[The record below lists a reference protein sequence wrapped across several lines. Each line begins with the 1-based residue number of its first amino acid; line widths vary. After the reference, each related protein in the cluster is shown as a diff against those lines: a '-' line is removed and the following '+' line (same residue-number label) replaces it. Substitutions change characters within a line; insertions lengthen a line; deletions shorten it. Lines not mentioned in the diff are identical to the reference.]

1 MDPRMGERV
10 GILLWTLLFL
20 GGVGATCET
29 GSARECQSAP
39 PVPGSSLAGEGFDV
53 VTLSR
58 KGAYVVNVESWS
70 RRDGAC
76 TLCRNSLMGGRRQRL
91 PLATVDWRAL
101 RDCPRAV
108 SSQLFHS
115 LSELI
120 KSISSSVD
128 NSWSTGL
135 NLPTQHSQSI
145 GSKSKLMSFA
155 TRKTKSDCYSF
166 AKHEFRCRL
175 YRYRLKDQPPL
186 APQFSARL
194 NQITNTS
201 YEEARHHYRQLV
213 QTFGTHFIRS
223 VDMGGSF
230 QDVTAIRTCQAAVEG
245 ITPEQ
250 VKDCLGI
257 EASYQVVAV
266 GKGRAGTGFCKKKA
280 WSLNQTK
287 TFHQAFNERLTEAVG
302 GHSSGDTD
310 ILFSS
315 DPASFTR
322 WLKSLEVS
330 PGIIKYQ
337 LAPLHLLLPIT
348 DRRREQLRLYLS
360 EYILANAMKRD
371 CSKTTC
377 PAPGS
382 KSRSDPCSS
391 QCQESFQV
399 DNHWCS
405 TWKGTGHLL
414 VTIKSGFGLWGDYL
428 SGTDGFVVVSYGN
441 AKGRTRVINNNNNP
455 TWNTRLDLGVVVAH
469 SNVRLT
475 LVVYDED
482 IFWNERL
489 GTCKVPLISGV
500 THRTC
505 HLKHGMVTYKISFT
519 CGRNLY
525 GRTCHRC
532 GRSPGAH
539 GFTGLLRT
547 NHSSHPSDSPTAL
560 PSGNALLKVINP

>member
-10 GILLWTLLFL
+10 GILLWALLFL
-20 GGVGATCET
+20 GGVGAICQT
-29 GSARECQSAP
+29 GSASECQSAT

-91 PLATVDWRAL
+91 PLAAVDWRAL
-101 RDCPRAV
+101 RNCPRAV

-120 KSISSSVD
+120 KSIGSSVD

-145 GSKSKLMSFA
+145 GSKSKVMSFA
-155 TRKTKSDCYSF
+155 MRKAKSDRYSF

-194 NQITNTS
+194 NQITSTS
-201 YEEARHHYRQLV
+201 YEGARHHYRQLV
-213 QTFGTHFIRS
+213 QTFGTHFIHS

-230 QDVTAIRTCQAAVEG
+230 RDVTAIRTCQAAVEG

-257 EASYQVVAV
+257 EASYQVVAM

-280 WSLNQTK
+280 WSLNQARS
-287 TFHQAFNERLTEAVG
+287 FHQAFNERLTEAVG

-322 WLKSLEVS
+322 WLKSLKVS

-337 LAPLHLLLPIT
+337 LAPLHLLLPST
-348 DRRREQLRLYLS
+348 DRRRNQLRLYLS

-382 KSRSDPCSS
+382 RSSSDPCSC
-391 QCQESFQV
+391 QCQESFWV
-399 DNHWCS
+399 DRHCCAKQ
-405 TWKGTGHLL
+405 KGMGHLV
-414 VTIKSGFGLWGDYL
+414 VTVKRGFGLWGDYTT
-428 SGTDGFVVVSYGN
+428 GTDGFVVVSYGK
-441 AKGRTRVINNNNNP
+441 AKGQTRVVNNNNNP
-455 TWNTRLDLGVVVAH
+455 IWNTKLDLGKVVAQ
-469 SNVRLT
+469 STVKLT
-475 LVVYDED
+475 LDVYDED
-482 IFWNERL
+482 VLRNDHL
-489 GTCKVPLISGV
+489 GSCKVPLISGV
-500 THRTC
+500 TDLTC
-505 HLKHGMVTYKISFT
+505 HLKYGRVTYQLSFT
-519 CGRNLY
+519 CGLHLQ
-525 GRTCHRC
+525 GRHCRQYAP
-532 GRSPGAH
+532 SPGAR
-539 GFTGLLRT
+539 GFTGLLWT
-547 NHSSHPSDSPTAL
+547 NHSSHSSDSPTAL
-560 PSGNALLKVINP
+560 PSGNALLKVIYP